1 MSYDGRRAEPNNLP
15 VKFPLLLLQAQRNCS
30 GTFYKVLPHNFN
42 ELIDASIKILKGN
55 RSEFILILWRK
66 VLPMCLIIMMDYVV
80 VEYGASQDRADG

>member
-1 MSYDGRRAEPNNLP
+1 MTVDGAEPNNLP
-15 VKFPLLLLQAQRNCS
+15 VKFHYCLLQAVQWD
-30 GTFYKVLPHNFN
+30 FHKVLPHNFN

-80 VEYGASQDRADG
+80 VEYVCVQDRADG